1 MVVRLCCF
9 VQPFK
14 IFAKLV
20 LFGVDFIKLPFIFE
34 AEHLNIVIFNN
45 CFQFHC
51 PNCNLH
57 LSKKLLFAPP
67 MSKLTVVVC
76 SVPAAPQVRTDART
90 RLATTIAPLAVPQA
104 NCSSV
109 QRPRC
114 TSSWEP
120 TRGRVSLLQHRTS
133 YAPQKR
139 KCRNVPPSA
148 AKCR

>member
-34 AEHLNIVIFNN
+34 AEYLNIVIFNN
-45 CFQFHC
+45 CFQFHY

-76 SVPAAPQVRTDART
+76 SVLAAPQA
-90 RLATTIAPLAVPQA
+90 
-104 NCSSV
+104 
-109 QRPRC
+109 
-114 TSSWEP
+114 
-120 TRGRVSLLQHRTS
+120 SLLVACS
-133 YAPQKR
+133 GD
-139 KCRNVPPSA
+139 A
-148 AKCR
+148 AHY

>member
-34 AEHLNIVIFNN
+34 AEYLNIVIFNN

-76 SVPAAPQVRTDART
+76 SVPAAPQASLLVVCSVLAAPQASLCALKGQPAHSPGQAKRHPGFYIDVVHVRPVRAKA
-90 RLATTIAPLAVPQA
+90 LIITTI
-104 NCSSV
+104 
-109 QRPRC
+109 
-114 TSSWEP
+114 
-120 TRGRVSLLQHRTS
+120 
-133 YAPQKR
+133 
-139 KCRNVPPSA
+139 
-148 AKCR
+148 